1 MVIIL
6 LIIGILL
13 IIVNIKAIKKEEN
26 SFHNVL
32 KYNEK
37 DISKIELEF
46 GQFRKDIAESITELQ
61 KEIYQLKGVSSEKNT
76 EELSD
81 DFEET
86 NDNENVISEIN
97 FQNKT
102 ERIKKLLDNGLSVDQ
117 VCKELSL
124 GRGEVLLVQNLYK
137 K

>member
-61 KEIYQLKGVSSEKNT
+61 KEIYQLKGVSSEQEIEKT
-76 EELSD
+76 DED
-81 DFEET
+81 G
-86 NDNENVISEIN
+86 ENVISEIN

>member
-46 GQFRKDIAESITELQ
+46 GQFRKDIAESIMELQ
-61 KEIYQLKGVSSEKNT
+61 KEIYQLKGVSSEQEIEKT
-76 EELSD
+76 DED
-81 DFEET
+81 G
-86 NDNENVISEIN
+86 ENVISEIN

>member
-61 KEIYQLKGVSSEKNT
+61 KEIYQLKGVSSEQEIEKT
-76 EELSD
+76 DED
-81 DFEET
+81 G
-86 NDNENVISEIN
+86 ENVISEIN

-102 ERIKKLLDNGLSVDQ
+102 ERIKKLLDDGLSVDQ

>member
-26 SFHNVL
+26 SFQNVL
-32 KYNEK
+32 RYNEK

-61 KEIYQLKGVSSEKNT
+61 KEIYQLKGVSSEQ
-76 EELSD
+76 
-81 DFEET
+81 ET
-86 NDNENVISEIN
+86 DQNGDDNENVISEIN

>member
-26 SFHNVL
+26 SFQNVL

-61 KEIYQLKGVSSEKNT
+61 KEIYQLKGVSSEQEIDKTDENY
-76 EELSD
+76 
-81 DFEET
+81 
-86 NDNENVISEIN
+86 ENVISEIN